1 MKKLLVTLTLAFS
14 ALNAQDE
21 FVRGIMM
28 FGEDHAEFSNQ
39 LKDSLHL
46 NWVQALVDQSN
57 GTKDT
62 SIQIAHDPWS
72 RFLLNEHQKSDTVIH
87 LKEMTI
93 RFYGKDVDKLRK
105 LGIVR

>member
-1 MKKLLVTLTLAFS
+1 MNRIFLALTIGFS
-14 ALNAQDE
+14 IMSAQDD

-28 FGEDHAEFSNQ
+28 FGEDRADFSQ
-39 LKDSLHL
+39 LADSLHL

-57 GTKDT
+57 STKDT
-62 SIQIAHDPWS
+62 SAASQDRWS

-93 RFYGKDVDKLRK
+93 RFYGKDIDKLRK

>member
-28 FGEDHAEFSNQ
+28 FTDVKANFDQFE
-39 LKDSLHL
+39 DSLHL
-46 NWVQALVDQSN
+46 NWVQGLVDQSN

-62 SIQIAHDPWS
+62 RAAPQHRWS
-72 RFLLNEHQKSDTVIH
+72 RFLLDEGQKADTVIYQ
-87 LKEMTI
+87 KDAII
-93 RFYGKDVDKLRK
+93 RFYGRDIDKLRT
-105 LGIVR
+105 LGILR